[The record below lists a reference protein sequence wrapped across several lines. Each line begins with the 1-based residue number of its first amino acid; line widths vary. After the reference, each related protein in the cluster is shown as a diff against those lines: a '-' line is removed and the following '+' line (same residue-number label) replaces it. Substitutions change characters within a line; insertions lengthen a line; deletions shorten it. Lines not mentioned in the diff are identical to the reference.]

1 MGVLHSTHPMQQA
14 SSKWISQAS
23 SVVHAWHV
31 VPTFLT
37 FDNPHNSIYFDLVS
51 DQDLKGYLM
60 HVALE
65 E

>member
-23 SVVHAWHV
+23 SGVDAVVHAWHV

-37 FDNPHNSIYFDLVS
+37 FDNPHNSVYFDWPVS
-51 DQDLKGYLM
+51 KLYDII
-60 HVALE
+60 
-65 E
+65 